1 MVRVFFMG
9 LALFAKRCGPGVK
22 ATKRPHNIRFA
33 HTERAAEPSGKRC
46 GVRCFLWAVAA
57 VTATVVS
64 RANRAAAGVRDRSKA
79 WRSMGYHHANCPAQL
94 AFDAHAVRRNVRS
107 AIAQERADDF
117 DQLLLVYRAA
127 AQLEIDAHVISDR
140 RGFA

>member
-9 LALFAKRCGPGVK
+9 LSLFAKGFGVGVE
-22 ATKRPHNIRFA
+22 AAEPAHDIRFA

-64 RANRAAAGVRDRSKA
+64 RANRAAAGLRDRSKA
-79 WRSMGYHHANCPAQL
+79 WRSMGYHHANGSAPL
-94 AFDAHAVRRNVRS
+94 AFHAYAVRRNVR
-107 AIAQERADDF
+107 
-117 DQLLLVYRAA
+117 
-127 AQLEIDAHVISDR
+127 
-140 RGFA
+140 